1 MRISQVGIIVLIT
14 LTILGGTNCSVYNRV
29 IARKNLVDGAN
40 AFNGKKLDE
49 AEQDFRNALKNSSE
63 GSTENKTALLFLART
78 LHSKYAAN
86 RNEKAKAE
94 EAIGYYQKVLAIDPA
109 DNSSFKAVASLYDNL
124 GRTDDWIKWITDR
137 SENTQI
143 PPEQRSEAY
152 TSLAGKQNTCAN
164 DITELPEVK
173 KTVQKDGKPTFTFSK
188 PSKPEDLVT
197 LKGCVDKGMDLIS
210 KAMALETDKIKN
222 AGSVDIKKLSDK
234 DLATFGELVN
244 TYESARS
251 FNASLNSQSAR
262 LAEMEGRTADKDKF
276 KASYDEAKKGF
287 LELNNLD
294 KKIKDEVEARQ
305 KAKEEAAN
313 GPSKNANT
321 GNTNTK

>member
-1 MRISQVGIIVLIT
+1 MRISRVGIIVLIVS
-14 LTILGGTNCSVYNRV
+14 TILSGTSCAIYSRV

-49 AEQDFRNALKNSSE
+49 AEQDFRNALKNSTD
-63 GSTENKTALLFLART
+63 GSTEYKTALLFLART

-86 RNEKAKAE
+86 RTEKAKAE
-94 EAIGYYQKVLAIDPA
+94 EAIGYYQQVLKVDPA

-188 PSKPEDLVT
+188 PSKPEDLAT
-197 LKGCVDKGMDLIS
+197 LKGCVEKGMDLP
-210 KAMALETDKIKN
+210 KPWL
-222 AGSVDIKKLSDK
+222 
-234 DLATFGELVN
+234 
-244 TYESARS
+244 
-251 FNASLNSQSAR
+251 
-262 LAEMEGRTADKDKF
+262 
-276 KASYDEAKKGF
+276 
-287 LELNNLD
+287 
-294 KKIKDEVEARQ
+294 
-305 KAKEEAAN
+305 
-313 GPSKNANT
+313 
-321 GNTNTK
+321 